1 MKYSVVIA
9 DDFDR
14 HADVIYASLKVT
26 GQFRIILKA
35 FDGKEVLEYLSGK
48 PPFDDRRIFPIPNLV
63 FLDLERLQAD
73 DYQVLRW
80 IREKNAAVL
89 PIAVTSSARPELEA
103 AATALGAA
111 GVFSKPLSADDANR
125 ILQLAESRF
134 SNPEAGPPGPAPFL
148 PPASGESSANQGRQ
162 DTP

>member
-14 HADVIYASLKVT
+14 HADAIYASLRAT
-26 GQFRIILKA
+26 GQFRVILKA
-35 FDGKEVLEYLSGK
+35 FDGKEVLEYLSGR

-63 FLDLERLQAD
+63 FLDLERLKAD
-73 DYQVLRW
+73 DFQVLRW
-80 IREKNAAVL
+80 IRENHAAVL
-89 PIAVTSSARPELEA
+89 PIAVTSSAQPELEA

-111 GVFSKPLSADDANR
+111 GVFNKPLSSDDANR
-125 ILQLAESRF
+125 ILQLADSRF
-134 SNPEAGPPGPAPFL
+134 AGPETGPSNHGTFL
-148 PPASGESSANQGRQ
+148 PPTGGEVNGNQGRQ